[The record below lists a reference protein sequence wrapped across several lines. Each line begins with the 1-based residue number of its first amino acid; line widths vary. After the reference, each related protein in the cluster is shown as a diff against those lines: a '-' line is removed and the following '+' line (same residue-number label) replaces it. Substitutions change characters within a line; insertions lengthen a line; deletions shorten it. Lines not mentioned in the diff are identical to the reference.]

1 MHHLPDLIIDL
12 ALILVTAAITTLIFK
27 KIKQPLVLG
36 YIIAGLLIGPNIKL
50 FPSITEYKN
59 ISVWAELGVIVLLFS
74 LGLEFSFKK
83 LIKVGG
89 ASSVTAVF
97 QIVVMLFVGYFVGY
111 LMGWSQINCFF
122 LGAMLS
128 ISSTTIIIRAFEEL
142 DVKNKKYASVVF
154 GALIVEDLVAI
165 VLMVL
170 LSTIAVSQ
178 QFAGMEMLYSILKLV
193 FFLILWFAGGI
204 YFIPTFLKKSKK
216 LMTDETMLLVALGL
230 CLTMV
235 ILADQAGF
243 SPALGAFIMGSI
255 LAETT
260 EAEHFEHLIKPIKD
274 LFGAVFF
281 VSVGMMI
288 DPGVLVEYAYP
299 IAILTV
305 VTIFGKAIAST
316 TGALISGQSLKQS
329 VQTGMSLAQIGEFSF
344 IIATLGLSLNVISPF
359 LYPIIVAVSAI
370 TTFTTPYLIKYSGVI
385 ADVLERKAPN
395 KMLSV
400 IENYSS
406 ETRSIVV
413 LTDWKIFLKSYALN
427 VLLNVVILVALSLF
441 SALYIYPFIQEHLFN
456 GFKATIAGILIS
468 FILTMPFIW
477 ALTMKTILPDV
488 YQRMWDNKKQSRS
501 PLVLLGVV
509 RLVLGVV
516 CVDFLLSFY
525 LATTVAWIISL
536 IVSGVMIFLFS
547 KRLQFLYD
555 GMEKRFL
562 VNFNQRDQVTDY
574 KIKIAPWDAH
584 IVEFKVSPISPV
596 VGKTLEELAIRETY
610 GINVIMIERGFL
622 TIPLPYRTERIYSG
636 DIISVVGNDEQL
648 LKLKS
653 LIACNLTPDEIEAYA
668 LIKNDLVL
676 KNIVINKD
684 TQLLHKKIKDSGI
697 REKKALV
704 VGVERNGERILN
716 PPSTLDFQDGDVV
729 WIAGGSKVIK
739 ELV

>member
-1 MHHLPDLIIDL
+1 MHHLPELIIDL
-12 ALILVTAAITTLIFK
+12 ALILVTAAVTTLIFK

-36 YIIAGLLIGPNIKL
+36 YIIAGLLIGPSIKL

-59 ISVWAELGVIVLLFS
+59 ISVWAELGVIILLFS

-89 ASSVTAVF
+89 ASSITAVF
-97 QIVVMLFVGYFVGY
+97 QIVIMLFAGYFAGY

-170 LSTIAVSQ
+170 LTTIAVSQ
-178 QFAGMEMLYSILKLV
+178 QFAGMDMLYSILKLI

-204 YFIPTFLKKSKK
+204 YFIPTFLKKTRK

-235 ILADQAGF
+235 VLAGQAGF

-299 IAILTV
+299 IAVLTV

-316 TGALISGQSLKQS
+316 IGALISGQPLKQS

-370 TTFTTPYLIKYSGVI
+370 TTFTTPYLIKYSGPM
-385 ADVLERKAPN
+385 ADLIERKAPG
-395 KMLSV
+395 KILRI
-400 IENYSS
+400 IENYGS
-406 ETRSIVV
+406 ETQSIVV
-413 LTDWKIFLKSYALN
+413 LSDWNVFLKAYALN
-427 VLLNVVILVALSLF
+427 ILLNVVVLVALSLF
-441 SALYIYPFIQEHLFN
+441 ASMYIYPFILEHVFN
-456 GFKATIAGILIS
+456 GFKGTVAGIVIS
-468 FILTMPFIW
+468 FILMMPFLW
-477 ALTMKTILPDV
+477 ALTMKQIAPKV
-488 YQRMWDNKKQSRS
+488 YQRLWDNEKYSRS
-501 PLVLLGVV
+501 PLVLLGIV
-509 RLVLGVV
+509 RLFIGLV
-516 CVDFLLSFY
+516 CIDFLLSFF
-525 LATTVAWIISL
+525 LDTTVALITSL
-536 IVSGVMIFLFS
+536 LVSGIMLLLFS

-555 GMEKRFL
+555 GIEKRFL
-562 VNFNQRDQVTDY
+562 VNFNQRDEITDY

-584 IVEFKVSPISPV
+584 IVEFKVSPVSPV
-596 VGKTLEELAIRETY
+596 IGKSLEELAIREEY
-610 GINVIMIERGFL
+610 GINIIMIERGFV
-622 TIPLPYRTERIYSG
+622 TIPLPSRNERIYSG
-636 DIISVVGNDEQL
+636 DILSVVGNDEQL
-648 LKLKS
+648 VRLKS

-684 TQLLHKKIKDSGI
+684 TQLLNKKIKDSGI
-697 REKKALV
+697 REKNALV
-704 VGVERNGERILN
+704 VGVERKGERILN
-716 PPSTLDFQDGDVV
+716 PPSTLDFQNGDVV

-739 ELV
+739 ELI